1 MPDPT
6 ASSRL
11 KELRAVFP
19 VNAREVLTLELRQ
32 RPFDAYDQL
41 DIVFVLD
48 TTSTMSS
55 WKTVLYDALNGLTSE
70 INEDFTS
77 IRAALVTFKDEDAT
91 IVAVNFTTVSAI
103 RGAIGEASVLGGGD
117 TPDNGYGALRMAAR
131 DMEWR
136 DDAARVVVLWT
147 DSDSHTRD
155 SSYLRAKLALNVEEV
170 VVLYG
175 GGTTSAN
182 YAALATQT
190 NGKRLTGTTGTTV
203 KSQLASALNDI
214 ANPVAD
220 PIYLVYDTRNF
231 TATLENGATKTF
243 LKRSFMIDPFASG
256 EDGTLGIPLSVD
268 NTDLAVSRYIA
279 NAKKFNYPLDV
290 VIRIYDSSN
299 PTEPLNSPVLRLFA
313 SEFEITGSVVNC
325 RLTSLDLQNAA
336 FPNKTYSPEI
346 APSLQ

>member
-6 ASSRL
+6 ASARL

-19 VNAREVLTLELRQ
+19 SNAREVLTLELRQ

-41 DIVFVLD
+41 DIVFVVD

-55 WKTVLYDALNGLTSE
+55 WLAVLYDALNGLTNE

-77 IRAALVTFKDEDAT
+77 IRAALVTFKDEGSTAIALD
-91 IVAVNFTTVSAI
+91 FTTVGSVRSAI
-103 RGAIGEASVLGGGD
+103 GALSASGGGD
-117 TPDNGYGALRMAAR
+117 SQDNGYGALRMAAK
-131 DMEWR
+131 MEWR

-147 DSDSHTRD
+147 DSDSHTRG
-155 SSYLRAKLALNVEEV
+155 STLLRAKLALNVEEV
-170 VVLYG
+170 TVLYG
-175 GGTTSAN
+175 GGTTSTG
-182 YAALATQT
+182 YESLAVQT
-190 NGKRLTGTTGTTV
+190 TGKQLPGTTGTAV

-214 ANPVAD
+214 SNPVSD

-231 TATLENGATKTF
+231 TATLENGVTKTF
-243 LKRSFMIDPFASG
+243 VKRSFMIDPFATG
-256 EDGTLGIPLSVD
+256 EDGTLGIPLSID

-279 NAKKFNYPLDV
+279 NAKRFNYPLDV
-290 VIRIYDSSN
+290 TIRIYDSTDTS
-299 PTEPLNSPVLRLFA
+299 EPLNSPVLRLFA

-325 RLTSLDLQNAA
+325 RLSSLDLQNAA